1 MQAGVG
7 WGEVCDGGGGTDSS
21 GQPSHALPR
30 SSPSPFSLSSFLL
43 PHRAILLLAGE
54 LAQLHL
60 PMGLQELDLAG
71 AEVAGKAT
79 FEWMSLPRF
88 LNGVKYGLRRP
99 AARVSS
105 FLTVSFSP
113 LSSFLLLVALAL
125 SRR

>member
-1 MQAGVG
+1 
-7 WGEVCDGGGGTDSS
+7 
-21 GQPSHALPR
+21 
-30 SSPSPFSLSSFLL
+30 
-43 PHRAILLLAGE
+43 
-54 LAQLHL
+54 
-60 PMGLQELDLAG
+60 MGLQELDLAG
-71 AEVAGKAT
+71 AEVACKAT

-88 LNGVKYGLRRP
+88 LNGVKYGLTGLLRRP